1 MIILYHKYLF
11 HVKWII
17 FSINCRKIF
26 GYNKIMCTFAY
37 TFCLAGKGW
46 LDAKAELLG
55 FKAVRQQKCQV
66 RTHLHQKTL
75 PQAESYF
82 FYAIARAAIA
92 RALWQKNKIR
102 NFGNVQNSWFSFF
115 FCHCDPQ
122 QLILQ
127 TSASSV
133 TDFGKFHRQLILSRN
148 MSKQP
153 NDHLIGFC
161 TCHHSSGGTPRW
173 SRCQAMDHSQGTSG
187 RSSRYLPRT
196 EGSAPNP
203 VHSSAWTN
211 RWHNACHVLS
221 CRSRT

>member
-46 LDAKAELLG
+46 SDAKAELLG

-82 FYAIARAAIA
+82 FMQSHGHCGR
-92 RALWQKNKIR
+92 KIKSGILATCKIPD
-102 NFGNVQNSWFSFF
+102 FPF

>member
-82 FYAIARAAIA
+82 FMQSHAQQSHGHCGR
-92 RALWQKNKIR
+92 KIKSGTLATCKIPD
-102 NFGNVQNSWFSFF
+102 FPF

-148 MSKQP
+148 MSSNRKITLSVFV
-153 NDHLIGFC
+153 HVIIV
-161 TCHHSSGGTPRW
+161 
-173 SRCQAMDHSQGTSG
+173 AEV
-187 RSSRYLPRT
+187 LPA
-196 EGSAPNP
+196 GHVVKP
-203 VHSSAWTN
+203 WTILKVPADGLLDTF
-211 RWHNACHVLS
+211 RELKARLHIL
-221 CRSRT
+221 